1 MNKGQSTLH
10 TKHNL
15 EKKTPFHPPTHQK
28 NKMEAPPLDDVPC
41 HWLHGNS
48 IHKIGCHYILLGLIA
63 LFKNTLLIETKSKK
77 FDQQF

>member
-1 MNKGQSTLH
+1 
-10 TKHNL
+10 
-15 EKKTPFHPPTHQK
+15 
-28 NKMEAPPLDDVPC
+28 MEAPPLDDVPC

-63 LFKNTLLIETKSKK
+63 LFKNILPIETKSKK